1 MVEGNQQLR
10 KVMEDKVIYDR
21 YEWRSM
27 IRIDTAAAEMIPIRL
42 LLSVAI
48 ISVITFLTF
57 AGFQQ
62 IQSAGEID
70 SFEKDLLMLKV
81 ELSTLYATGAPRD
94 LRDPFAPAGTSRVF
108 SIYIPSTVTVVRF
121 GSYIFDDPLRPG
133 YDEKSTSG
141 IFYKTVSGSEQVIWC
156 DPLIHFLKGTLQDSR
171 WISSDDPIIFY
182 MSGGGRLDVTYE
194 LVLYDDDVFVLIC
207 PVII

>member
-10 KVMEDKVIYDR
+10 EVMKDKTIYDR
-21 YEWRSM
+21 YEWRLM

-48 ISVITFLTF
+48 ISVISFLTF

-94 LRDPFAPAGTSRVF
+94 LRDPFAPVGTSRIF
-108 SIYIPSTVTVVRF
+108 SFYIPSTVTVLRF
-121 GSYIFDDPLRPG
+121 GSNQFADPLKLG

-141 IFYKTVSGSEQVIWC
+141 IFYEMISGSEQVIWC
-156 DPLIHFLKGTLQDSR
+156 DTLIHFLKGTLQDSR

-182 MSGGGRLDVTYE
+182 MSGGGRLDATFE
-194 LVLYDDDVFVLIC
+194 LVLYDDDVCVLIY